1 MLTICFLVE
10 KARRYNHERNG
21 NNKLR
26 HTRIRQWRV
35 VSADS
40 CQRGNS
46 RGPAAEG
53 ERHTK
58 GANEMNEKYE
68 QEYLK
73 MYVQAVRDIVTINM
87 NHSIGVI
94 KPELAMS
101 KISEV
106 LTNLYIE
113 EEELLEQA
121 EV

>member
-1 MLTICFLVE
+1 M
-10 KARRYNHERNG
+10 NG
-21 NNKLR
+21 
-26 HTRIRQWRV
+26 
-35 VSADS
+35 
-40 CQRGNS
+40 
-46 RGPAAEG
+46 
-53 ERHTK
+53 
-58 GANEMNEKYE
+58 KYE

-73 MYVQAVRDIVTINM
+73 IYVKAVREIITINK
-87 NHSIGVI
+87 NHSVGVI

>member
-1 MLTICFLVE
+1 
-10 KARRYNHERNG
+10 
-21 NNKLR
+21 
-26 HTRIRQWRV
+26 
-35 VSADS
+35 
-40 CQRGNS
+40 
-46 RGPAAEG
+46 
-53 ERHTK
+53 
-58 GANEMNEKYE
+58 MNEKYE

-94 KPELAMS
+94 EPELAMS